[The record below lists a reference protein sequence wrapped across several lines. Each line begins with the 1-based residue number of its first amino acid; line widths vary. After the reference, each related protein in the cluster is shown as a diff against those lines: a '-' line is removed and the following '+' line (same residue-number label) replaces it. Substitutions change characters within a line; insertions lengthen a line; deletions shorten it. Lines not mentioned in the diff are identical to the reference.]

1 MAARSPLSLRS
12 KISTD
17 STLVSEVKR
26 MAAADSSRTT
36 ATKTKHQVASR
47 DGPSSGAVMSRS
59 VRRREA
65 PRMRLASSI
74 SGDRDWNAA
83 CSCWYAAGSSM
94 VTYASRR
101 IQSVP

>member
-1 MAARSPLSLRS
+1 MRTE
-12 KISTD
+12 STF
-17 STLVSEVKR
+17 VSEVKR

-36 ATKTKHQVASR
+36 ATKTKHQVAIK
-47 DGPSSGAVMSRS
+47 DGPSRGAVTSRN
-59 VRRREA
+59 VLRRDA

-74 SGDRDWNAA
+74 SGDSARNEA

-101 IQSVP
+101 IHSVP